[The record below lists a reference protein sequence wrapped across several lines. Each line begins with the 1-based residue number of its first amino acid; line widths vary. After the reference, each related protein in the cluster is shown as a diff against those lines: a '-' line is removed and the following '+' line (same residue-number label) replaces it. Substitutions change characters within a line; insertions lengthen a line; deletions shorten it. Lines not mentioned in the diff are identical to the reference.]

1 MHGRLGMG
9 SAPGF
14 PEVSIQASS
23 VAMQAGGSLE
33 GPPMVSRGSQGKGRV
48 ALNSEKAAPE
58 QAEAP
63 GTDEQGLGNSNEFD
77 TAAPAKPPQMQPLP
91 AVAAAAMD
99 DASKRGKTRKSSKN
113 AAAASGSRAGGSQAV
128 SSKPLTAQQHAVV
141 AALMVVLKR
150 ATLEGHAE
158 SITARARL
166 FSNNKHT
173 LVVLQFIRDDKELP
187 SMKHIEQ
194 RLQRDDLD
202 LLDLLAR
209 QCSAAGVQPLQV
221 FTTSVQCGVV
231 TEWKANYTM
240 GEALALAR
248 HTQVAELHRVFV
260 EHGLPPTW
268 IRATVNL
275 LVRQGVLARMAELV
289 MVMMLLL
296 AELCKRCFRADP
308 GQEGAAGYA
317 ALEHLFPGT
326 AHSKRPCT
334 SMRHQWLG
342 SPQ

>member
-1 MHGRLGMG
+1 
-9 SAPGF
+9 
-14 PEVSIQASS
+14 
-23 VAMQAGGSLE
+23 MQEGGSLE
-33 GPPMVSRGSQGKGRV
+33 RPPMVSGGSHGKGRV
-48 ALNSEKAAPE
+48 ALPSKEAAPE

-63 GTDEQGLGNSNEFD
+63 GTAKQGLGNSNEPD
-77 TAAPAKPPQMQPLP
+77 TAAPAKPPQMQSSP
-91 AVAAAAMD
+91 AVAAAVTEEAD
-99 DASKRGKTRKSSKN
+99 ERGKRRKSSEG
-113 AAAASGSRAGGSQAV
+113 AATASGGRASSGQAV
-128 SSKPLTAQQHAVV
+128 SRKPLTAQQHAVV

-150 ATLEGHAE
+150 ATLEGHVA

-187 SMKHIEQ
+187 SMKYIEQ
-194 RLQRDDLD
+194 MLQRDDLD

-209 QCSAAGVQPLQV
+209 QCTAAGYQPLQV

-248 HTQVAELHRVFV
+248 HTQVAELHRVSA

-268 IRATVNL
+268 IRATVNQ

-296 AELCKRCFRADP
+296 AELCKQCFRADP
-308 GQEGAAGYA
+308 GQDGAAGYA

-326 AHSKRPCT
+326 ANFHRPCT

-342 SPQ
+342 LPQ

>member
-1 MHGRLGMG
+1 MDVANS
-9 SAPGF
+9 SAWQF
-14 PEVSIQASS
+14 WRRVSTRAFS
-23 VAMQAGGSLE
+23 VAMQEGGSLE
-33 GPPMVSRGSQGKGRV
+33 RPRMVSGSSQGKGRV
-48 ALNSEKAAPE
+48 ALPSEEAAPQ
-58 QAEAP
+58 QAEASE
-63 GTDEQGLGNSNEFD
+63 TAEQGLGNSNEPD
-77 TAAPAKPPQMQPLP
+77 RAAPAEPLEMQSSP
-91 AVAAAAMD
+91 AVAAAATK
-99 DASKRGKTRKSSKN
+99 DADGCGRRRKN
-113 AAAASGSRAGGSQAV
+113 AATASGGRAGSSQAV

-141 AALMVVLKR
+141 AAVMVVLKR
-150 ATLEGHAE
+150 ATLEGHVA

-187 SMKHIEQ
+187 SMKYIEQ

-209 QCSAAGVQPLQV
+209 QCSAAGFQPLQV

-260 EHGLPPTW
+260 EHGLAPTW

-308 GQEGAAGYA
+308 RQDGAAGYA

-326 AHSKRPCT
+326 ANFHRPCT

-342 SPQ
+342 LP

>member
-1 MHGRLGMG
+1 
-9 SAPGF
+9 
-14 PEVSIQASS
+14 
-23 VAMQAGGSLE
+23 MQKGGSLQR
-33 GPPMVSRGSQGKGRV
+33 PPVVSGGSQGKGAV
-48 ALNSEKAAPE
+48 ALPSEEAAPQ

-63 GTDEQGLGNSNEFD
+63 GTAEQGLGNSDEPD
-77 TAAPAKPPQMQPLP
+77 RAAPAEPLEMQSSPVL
-91 AVAAAAMD
+91 AAAATEGAD
-99 DASKRGKTRKSSKN
+99 EHGNRRKSSED
-113 AAAASGSRAGGSQAV
+113 AATASGGRARGGQAV
-128 SSKPLTAQQHAVV
+128 SGKPLTAQQHAVV
-141 AALMVVLKR
+141 AAVMVVLKR
-150 ATLEGHAE
+150 ATLEGHVA
-158 SITARARL
+158 SITDRARL

-187 SMKHIEQ
+187 SMKYIEQ

-209 QCSAAGVQPLQV
+209 QCSAAGFQPLQV

-248 HTQVAELHRVFV
+248 HTQVAELHRVLA

-308 GQEGAAGYA
+308 GQDGAVGYA

-326 AHSKRPCT
+326 ANSNRPCT
-334 SMRHQWLG
+334 SVRHQWLG